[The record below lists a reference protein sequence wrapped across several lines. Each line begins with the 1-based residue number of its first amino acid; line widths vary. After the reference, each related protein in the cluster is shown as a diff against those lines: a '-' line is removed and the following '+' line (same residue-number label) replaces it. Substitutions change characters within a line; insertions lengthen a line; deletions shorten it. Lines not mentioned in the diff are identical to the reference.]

1 MRTNSIIKLVLAFL
15 VMAVVMVNLHL
26 SSEENHRIFLSL
38 TDIEKEAKA
47 EDINYYVPQKNNNPD
62 GCTIYLEISGGV
74 GAPEGAIHVGGN
86 KYKIEGTKN
95 FCADPPKGEKPY
107 GCDPYNCHQRV

>member
-1 MRTNSIIKLVLAFL
+1 MGNIQIPIWNKSKKGILRQNFEFWSF
-15 VMAVVMVNLHL
+15 
-26 SSEENHRIFLSL
+26 
-38 TDIEKEAKA
+38 DIWFYFINKFWYEY
-47 EDINYYVPQKNNNPD
+47 NYYVPQKNNNPD

-86 KYKIEGTKN
+86 KYKIEGIKN

>member
-86 KYKIEGTKN
+86 KYKIEGIKN
-95 FCADPPKGEKPY
+95 FCADPPKGKTIWL
-107 GCDPYNCHQRV
+107 

>member
-1 MRTNSIIKLVLAFL
+1 MKHLLQTVCTSESLEKQTV
-15 VMAVVMVNLHL
+15 VNLHL

-86 KYKIEGTKN
+86 KYKIEGIKN

>member
-47 EDINYYVPQKNNNPD
+47 EDINYYVPQNNNPD

-86 KYKIEGTKN
+86 KYKIEGIKN

>member
-38 TDIEKEAKA
+38 TDIEKRKILIIMFHRRIIIQMVVLFIWKFLE
-47 EDINYYVPQKNNNPD
+47 ELGLQK
-62 GCTIYLEISGGV
+62 EQ
-74 GAPEGAIHVGGN
+74 
-86 KYKIEGTKN
+86 
-95 FCADPPKGEKPY
+95 FM
-107 GCDPYNCHQRV
+107 

>member
-47 EDINYYVPQKNNNPD
+47 
-62 GCTIYLEISGGV
+62 
-74 GAPEGAIHVGGN
+74 
-86 KYKIEGTKN
+86 
-95 FCADPPKGEKPY
+95 
-107 GCDPYNCHQRV
+107 

>member
-1 MRTNSIIKLVLAFL
+1 M
-15 VMAVVMVNLHL
+15 
-26 SSEENHRIFLSL
+26 
-38 TDIEKEAKA
+38 
-47 EDINYYVPQKNNNPD
+47 
-62 GCTIYLEISGGV
+62 EISGGV

-86 KYKIEGTKN
+86 KYKIEGIKN

>member
-86 KYKIEGTKN
+86 KYKIEGIKI
-95 FCADPPKGEKPY
+95 FCADPTKGEKPY
-107 GCDPYNCHQRV
+107 VCDTYYCLRRG

>member
-1 MRTNSIIKLVLAFL
+1 M
-15 VMAVVMVNLHL
+15 
-26 SSEENHRIFLSL
+26 SL

-86 KYKIEGTKN
+86 KYKIEGIKN

-107 GCDPYNCHQRV
+107 GCDPYNVIREFDK

>member
-1 MRTNSIIKLVLAFL
+1 MKHLLQTVCTSESLGKQTV
-15 VMAVVMVNLHL
+15 VNLHL

-86 KYKIEGTKN
+86 KYKIEGIKN